1 MKRTLAA
8 YAAVIALS
16 ACAAPGAR
24 ETTLSAGERATLERQ
39 LERQLS
45 GQSQT
50 SGSRLEQ
57 LIATAASHPLG
68 SSRNPVRA
76 DAPAGQRAYLA
87 RLRCSDGTAPR
98 FQRRG
103 SVGPQV
109 FGNIIDDY
117 QVDCGTAA
125 PGQVSVRMDLY
136 HPGYV
141 ETRAVPGFTIDA
153 GVAAA
158 PVA

>member
-1 MKRTLAA
+1 MTRTLAA
-8 YAAVIALS
+8 LAAAIGLS
-16 ACAAPGAR
+16 ACAAPAAR
-24 ETTLSAGERATLERQ
+24 QTTLSAGERAT

-50 SGSRLEQ
+50 SGSRLER
-57 LIATAASHPLG
+57 LIATAANHPLG

-76 DAPAGQRAYLA
+76 DSPIGQRAYLA
-87 RLRCSDGTAPR
+87 RLRCSDGKPPR
-98 FQRRG
+98 FERRG
-103 SVGPQV
+103 NVGPGV

-117 QVDCGTAA
+117 QVDCGAAA

-141 ETRAVPGFTIDA
+141 ETRAVPGFTIGT
-153 GVAAA
+153 GVAAV